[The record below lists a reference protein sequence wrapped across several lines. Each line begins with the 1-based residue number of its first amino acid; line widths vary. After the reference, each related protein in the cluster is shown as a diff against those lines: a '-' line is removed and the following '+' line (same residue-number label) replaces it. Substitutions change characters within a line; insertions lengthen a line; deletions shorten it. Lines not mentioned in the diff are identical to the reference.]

1 VIKRVVLPASP
12 YDVPPGTPQQERFDR
27 LRAQQASAQP

>member
-1 VIKRVVLPASP
+1 VLPASP